1 MKRKIM
7 SLALAAVLCL
17 SMAGSA
23 FAAGRTEQEAAADY
37 VREQGIMVG
46 DQNGDLNLDSSL
58 NRAELAVLLTRLHG
72 GEDKLAANTAYY
84 ERGCQ
89 FTDVPR
95 WATPYVGYCVR
106 NNLVAG
112 YDRLHYGAADP
123 VTPAAACTVMLR
135 VRDIADAGGSYWS
148 YSTAVSCAASL
159 GWIDQPTA
167 SATTIS
173 RGEMAVLIY
182 RVLTGSRPV
191 DPQSI
196 GTGDGYLTNGR
207 PVTEENVLEL
217 LRQIEKDWPSGTV
230 WGTRKVPGTYKNE
243 VPSTVANRITDAYWV
258 SGVYAC
264 GGYANMVS
272 SLIFGDT
279 ANPARQVTD
288 LSQIRPGDV
297 LFLIRNDTGK
307 VWHVM
312 VAIESPNEMNAVHY
326 TDGNHGAVVYW
337 PDSGSPYSRECLD
350 CYGTEAEGKTYR
362 LEAWTRY
369 PGNVPYSGRSVN
381 AWGVPTL
388 AGAS

>member
-112 YDRLHYGAADP
+112 YDRLHYAAADP

-191 DPQSI
+191 DPQST

>member
-1 MKRKIM
+1 M
-7 SLALAAVLCL
+7 
-17 SMAGSA
+17 
-23 FAAGRTEQEAAADY
+23 
-37 VREQGIMVG
+37 
-46 DQNGDLNLDSSL
+46 
-58 NRAELAVLLTRLHG
+58 
-72 GEDKLAANTAYY
+72 
-84 ERGCQ
+84 
-89 FTDVPR
+89 
-95 WATPYVGYCVR
+95 
-106 NNLVAG
+106 
-112 YDRLHYGAADP
+112 
-123 VTPAAACTVMLR
+123 
-135 VRDIADAGGSYWS
+135 
-148 YSTAVSCAASL
+148 
-159 GWIDQPTA
+159 
-167 SATTIS
+167 
-173 RGEMAVLIY
+173 
-182 RVLTGSRPV
+182 
-191 DPQSI
+191 DPQST

-230 WGTRKVPGTYKNE
+230 WGARKVPGTYKND